1 MYAVCWALLSLYA
14 SWQHEAFYGAQRLEA
29 SGDISSSR
37 FAIWKNTLT
46 LITDQPWTGV
56 GWGNFNM
63 AWTFTPLAD
72 RPVAFFDHTHNVFLQ
87 FAVELGVPA
96 MLLITG
102 GFAWML
108 WRARG
113 AWSAQPE
120 GVSAPPARAAFMML
134 LVLFVH
140 SQLEYPLWY
149 AYFLLPAAWALG
161 VFLGSAPPRPN
172 ERTIA
177 IPAIVFRVVGVL
189 GVVGSLYAFWDHRR
203 VEVIF
208 GPPPGAAPLSE
219 RIAEGQK
226 SKLFG
231 HHADYAA
238 ATTDPTGVPLET
250 FRRPLHHLIDV
261 RMMVAYAKA
270 LHAAGKLPEAVY
282 VAQRLREFRR
292 PDAQSHFTHCE
303 AKPDWWCTTE
313 PVALTWRD
321 LEPD

>member
-1 MYAVCWALLSLYA
+1 L
-14 SWQHEAFYGAQRLEA
+14 QHEAFYGAQRLET
-29 SGDISSSR
+29 SGDLSSSR

-46 LITDQPWTGV
+46 LIADQPWFGV

-63 AWTFTPLAD
+63 AWTFTPLPD
-72 RPVAFFDHTHNVFLQ
+72 RPVAFFDHTHNLFLQ
-87 FAVELGVPA
+87 LAVELGVPA

-102 GFAWML
+102 LFGWMM

-120 GVSAPPARAAFMML
+120 GVAAPPARAALMML

-189 GVVGSLYAFWDHRR
+189 GVVGALFAFWDHRR

-208 GPPPGAAPLSE
+208 GPPPGAAPLAE

-238 ATTDPTGVPLET
+238 ATTDPTGVPLAT

-261 RMMVAYAKA
+261 RLMVAYAKA

-292 PDAQSHFTHCE
+292 PDAQSHFSHCE